1 MITLYAAPLQGF
13 TELAW
18 RNAHAQVFGGIDAYY
33 TPFVRLEKGE
43 IRNKDKRELLPAG
56 NTVSRLIPQIVAAEP
71 DEFRILVEQISGWG
85 YREIDLNMGCPFPL
99 IVNRRKG
106 SGILPFPDKVAALL
120 HEMET
125 FPEIRFSVKMR
136 LGWERADEWREILPL
151 LNESCVRQIT
161 LHSRIGRQQYK
172 GTVDRE
178 AFTAFYEGCQLPLV
192 YNGDLRTQ
200 EEMQELLQAYPRLEG
215 LMLGRGLLAN
225 PALAAGLRTLPE
237 GRADAPADLCR
248 ICTYFG
254 RRRGADSAKTEA
266 HVGVLSS

>member
-161 LHSRIGRQQYK
+161 LHPRIGRQQYK

-178 AFTAFYEGCQLPLV
+178 AFTAFYESCRLPLV
-192 YNGDLRTQ
+192 YNGDLRT
-200 EEMQELLQAYPRLEG
+200 
-215 LMLGRGLLAN
+215 
-225 PALAAGLRTLPE
+225 
-237 GRADAPADLCR
+237 
-248 ICTYFG
+248 
-254 RRRGADSAKTEA
+254 
-266 HVGVLSS
+266 

>member
-1 MITLYAAPLQGF
+1 MITIYAAPLQGF

-71 DEFRILVEQISGWG
+71 DEFRMLVEQISGWG

-136 LGWERADEWREILPL
+136 LGWERTDEWREILPL

-161 LHSRIGRQQYK
+161 LHPRIGRQQYK

-178 AFTAFYEGCQLPLV
+178 AFTAFYESCRLPLV

-215 LMLGRGLLAN
+215 VMLGRGLLAN
-225 PALAAGLRTLPE
+225 PDLAAGLRTLPE

>member
-1 MITLYAAPLQGF
+1 MITIYAAPLQGF

-71 DEFRILVEQISGWG
+71 DEFRMLVEQISGWG

-136 LGWERADEWREILPL
+136 LGWERTDEWREILPL

-161 LHSRIGRQQYK
+161 LHPRIGRQQYK

-178 AFTAFYEGCQLPLV
+178 AFTAFYESCRLPLV

-215 LMLGRGLLAN
+215 VMLGRGLLAN
-225 PALAAGLRTLPE
+225 PDLAAGFRQGNTLPVSE
-237 GRADAPADLCR
+237 LYR
-248 ICTYFG
+248 
-254 RRRGADSAKTEA
+254 
-266 HVGVLSS
+266 

>member
-136 LGWERADEWREILPL
+136 LGWERTDEWQEILPL

-161 LHSRIGRQQYK
+161 LHPRIGRQQYK

-178 AFTAFYEGCQLPLV
+178 AFTAFYESCRLPLV

-200 EEMQELLQAYPRLEG
+200 EEMQELLQKTNLT
-215 LMLGRGLLAN
+215 LLQKMN
-225 PALAAGLRTLPE
+225 PTQER
-237 GRADAPADLCR
+237 
-248 ICTYFG
+248 F
-254 RRRGADSAKTEA
+254 
-266 HVGVLSS
+266 V